1 MRRNINE
8 CIASRAFASLILD
21 SEYPEEGGL
30 PAVVYCRI
38 LIEDLYQC
46 TISAPDRATA
56 IEIFEHWQKPGA
68 Y

>member
-1 MRRNINE
+1 MSRKNINE

-21 SEYPEEGGL
+21 SEYEAAPAFDL

-46 TISAPDRATA
+46 TISAPDRAAA
-56 IEIFEHWQKPGA
+56 IEIFNNWHKN
-68 Y
+68 